1 MCWLHANNVATLG
14 TQRPQTQRI
23 QLDET
28 RRIVLVVQTAIILEG
43 CNLGIVQRIW

>member
-28 RRIVLVVQTAIILEG
+28 RRIVLQGDETRLSVKNGRVQT
-43 CNLGIVQRIW
+43 